1 MKEKFEPKSSF
12 IESAEY
18 DKGSEVMTLTFKN
31 GTQYNYTQVGLATWK
46 SFQQSPDH
54 SSYYSRAI
62 KGRLTSVPIKRAVV
76 GNKVKTPL
84 NQSKHVVNPSVKGVT
99 NGSMLN
105 AGLQRKLKRAGLK
118 GPGTVPNNLYSI

>member
-18 DKGSEVMTLTFKN
+18 DKVSEVMTLTFKN

-62 KGRLTSVPIKRAVV
+62 KGRLTSVPIKRNTV
-76 GNKVKTPL
+76 GKKLKTPL
-84 NQSKHVVNPSVKGVT
+84 NKETLIKPSVKGAT

-118 GPGTVPNNLYSI
+118 GPGTIPSNLYSI